1 MATQWSQY
9 DGPTVKRNANVG
21 PQRPS
26 MAPPQPEMQT
36 AQPRLSLRDRVGGL
50 ARDAGS
56 LVAGEKAAAM
66 NATAANQLSE
76 MNGLKRFA
84 TNFITNAK
92 ITPLAESA
100 AKGIGA
106 YGLYQGG
113 KALIDGDY
121 DAAKSHFTDSAVAGA
136 SVLPQLNPVARAGAT
151 GYALG
156 TGIHKM
162 LPDNAN
168 DAIGSTINKGLNLF
182 GAGHEDTGALER
194 VQQAMAK
201 TKPAAAPQP
210 QAAPENVAG
219 NGQPVVGGAFKTDG
233 ISPELQARMEKNGIK
248 FDGAP
253 DTPKTQERRAQTSG
267 DMVGAE
273 RMKALGDVRVVGDTG
288 VYSQQKPGQSP
299 EFSNVSPFKD
309 AGEMVNYAQATNKG
323 MSGLRAY
330 GGKGGT
336 LSTIETG
343 GAENYAKQLATIQ
356 GLRGGLGPQGGT
368 VSVIANPDKKAPPSA
383 LEKVESLLGGMSG
396 KLNASGLAAIVD
408 AQKADETAAIQRESI
423 AQRDREN
430 VAQAAAKNTGPS
442 FRDLLEAKKFQYQTG
457 RDKLQDELALDA
469 NDRNNRVAGA
479 NLAAT
484 GQSIAKGRED
494 LTAKQF
500 ESLFRKQDDKGNDI
514 ADTGSI
520 GRFSAELA
528 HAIETLANS
537 GDKGDVARFGI
548 QYKKDDGS
556 LGLRARTWD
565 ELTDTDKN
573 ELVRGFKF
581 SDHVKKYATDGD
593 RGGNFGEYMRGRKDA
608 QGRIVFG
615 AGGKVRAI
623 ADEATLNSDG
633 DTLNPLNLLNPFDKR
648 SFGLNEKRG
657 RTEGFVK

>member
-1 MATQWSQY
+1 MAYYEPFNEGLRQPSPIDRLKQPLSRIK
-9 DGPTVKRNANVG
+9 DAVAGFPGALKDSIVNAPRDLRAGTGYMPGAGMIKNVAPVAKMG
-21 PQRPS
+21 LKVAKPITLGLTAAQVADTDTEEYATRLGKLAGAMPFTPKDTPQRLKGWLMKSDTNAGQFGTDLLTRGAGAAMDTANSSALWLPGALGLPGFAREPK
-26 MAPPQPEMQT
+26 APTPT
-36 AQPRLSLRDRVGGL
+36 AQP
-50 ARDAGS
+50 
-56 LVAGEKAAAM
+56 
-66 NATAANQLSE
+66 
-76 MNGLKRFA
+76 
-84 TNFITNAK
+84 
-92 ITPLAESA
+92 
-100 AKGIGA
+100 
-106 YGLYQGG
+106 
-113 KALIDGDY
+113 
-121 DAAKSHFTDSAVAGA
+121 
-136 SVLPQLNPVARAGAT
+136 
-151 GYALG
+151 
-156 TGIHKM
+156 
-162 LPDNAN
+162 
-168 DAIGSTINKGLNLF
+168 
-182 GAGHEDTGALER
+182 
-194 VQQAMAK
+194 QA
-201 TKPAAAPQP
+201 PAPQP

-253 DTPKTQERRAQTSG
+253 DTPETQERRAQTSG

-336 LSTIETG
+336 FSTIETP
-343 GAENYAKQLATIQ
+343 GAAGYAKQLATIQ
-356 GLRGGLGPQGGT
+356 GLREGLGPQGGQ
-368 VSVIANPDKKAPPSA
+368 VSFIANPDVKKNDVATKA
-383 LEKVESLLGGMSG
+383 MEAIDSLPRNMSPG
-396 KLNASGLAAIVD
+396 N
-408 AQKADETAAIQRESI
+408 KADAVAHLLSVATGAQRANAEAARPARDATRES
-423 AQRDREN
+423 
-430 VAQAAAKNTGPS
+430 TGPS

-457 RDKLQDELALDA
+457 RDKLQDALALEG

-484 GQSIAKGRED
+484 ALNIEKGRED

-500 ESLFRKQDDKGNDI
+500 GALFRKKDEKGADV
-514 ADTGSI
+514 ADTESI
-520 GRFSAELA
+520 SRFSGELA
-528 HAIETLANS
+528 QAIETLANS
-537 GDKGDVARFGI
+537 GDKADVARFGM
-548 QYKKDDGS
+548 QYKKADGS
-556 LGLRARTWD
+556 LGLRAREWD
-565 ELTDTDKN
+565 ELTNTDKN

-615 AGGKVRAI
+615 AGGKTRAI

-633 DTLNPLNLLNPFDKR
+633 TTMNPLTMLDPFDKR
-648 SFGLNEKRG
+648 SFGLGERRN